1 MKHQM
6 ERFSMDK
13 GSIRRLSITSI
24 HTSISLIHTLQLQHT
39 LVLLAPDHDTLVPAV
54 QPLPVLGPEDL
65 ILGADRG
72 GGAADQLQVHLAVLL
87 RLRPLD
93 VQALDHL
100 FSRVGR
106 DGG

>member
-6 ERFSMDK
+6 ERSSMDK
-13 GSIRRLSITSI
+13 GSIRRLGITGI
-24 HTSISLIHTLQLQHT
+24 HTSITLIHTLQLQHT
-39 LVLLAPDHDTLVPAV
+39 LVLLAPHEDTLIPAD

-72 GGAADQLQVHLAVLL
+72 GGAADQLQVHFAVLL
-87 RLRPLD
+87 RLGPLD
-93 VQALDHL
+93 VQTLDYL